1 MNKKISII
9 MGYYNRKSL
18 LINTLNRFNQLY
30 KDYNFEVIITDD
42 KSNNDNTLD
51 NIINNYNFKIILLK
65 ILDKNWINPCIA
77 YNLAIRNISQDTD
90 FVIIQNPEIYHLTN
104 IFDTVLKDLK
114 EGLYLTF
121 SVLSS
126 LNNEQTTKY
135 INMPHDKLKNKL
147 LINANCIKSSAGHW
161 YNHPIHC
168 HRNLHFLSAIHIND
182 LKKIG
187 GFDNKFKNG
196 AWYYDNELL
205 SRIEKI
211 CKVKCLNPTINND
224 IILGLHQ
231 YHPVLVMKNSLLIAK
246 NKKLFD
252 KLNID
257 INKKDY
263 TVYCDPKFDINYKT
277 INNLAV

>member
-51 NIINNYNFKIILLK
+51 NIINNYNFKIFLLK

-168 HRNLHFLSAIHIND
+168 HRNLHFL
-182 LKKIG
+182 
-187 GFDNKFKNG
+187 
-196 AWYYDNELL
+196 
-205 SRIEKI
+205 
-211 CKVKCLNPTINND
+211 
-224 IILGLHQ
+224 
-231 YHPVLVMKNSLLIAK
+231 
-246 NKKLFD
+246 
-252 KLNID
+252 
-257 INKKDY
+257 
-263 TVYCDPKFDINYKT
+263 
-277 INNLAV
+277 